1 MNTKLTLSLNKDVIE
16 LAKQEAAARGISLS
30 KMIEQ
35 LLSGLTSKKT
45 DKKGRRKQKISA
57 KVRSLRGIVSL
68 PPDLDLKKEYGDHLI
83 KKYS

>member
-1 MNTKLTLSLNKDVIE
+1 MNTKLTLSLDKDVIE
-16 LAKQEAAARGISLS
+16 QAKQEAAARGISLS

-35 LLSGLTSKKT
+35 LLAGLISLKS
-45 DKKGRRKQKISA
+45 DKKSPQKKKISA

-68 PPDLDLKKEYGDHLI
+68 PPDFDLKKEYGEYLH

>member
-1 MNTKLTLSLNKDVIE
+1 MNTKLTISLDKEVIE

-35 LLSGLTSKKT
+35 LLSAVTTKQS
-45 DKKGRRKQKISA
+45 DKKVRKRSRISA

-68 PPDLDLKKEYGDHLI
+68 PPDFDHKKEYGEYLQ